1 MKKKCLAIIRNV
13 FLLRQMSY
21 LTLGTKS
28 LSIILQPTTRWQYRC
43 FGFTLEELS
52 IPHGNVATE
61 SNRRAFTTQHRLN
74 IFCFLSAAWCW
85 ITKRTKTTVLCLQG
99 GLPGRTV
106 LICPSAPALQFSD
119 VSLGGPMRKISPRR
133 EPASHLKDDSLHSLS
148 SPRSP
153 WALTRTHHRF
163 SLISTH
169 MHGKVCHR
177 SPFSRFWYHT
187 RTHTQ
192 ELHFESRQWVGRRA
206 GKEETQLEKC
216 KLCHSDLWWWQVW
229 ERCGTTAGR

>member
-1 MKKKCLAIIRNV
+1 M
-13 FLLRQMSY
+13 
-21 LTLGTKS
+21 
-28 LSIILQPTTRWQYRC
+28 
-43 FGFTLEELS
+43 
-52 IPHGNVATE
+52 
-61 SNRRAFTTQHRLN
+61 
-74 IFCFLSAAWCW
+74 
-85 ITKRTKTTVLCLQG
+85 KTTVLCLQG

-153 WALTRTHHRF
+153 RALTRTHHRF

-177 SPFSRFWYHT
+177 SPFSRFSYHT
-187 RTHTQ
+187 HTHRSSTLKGDS
-192 ELHFESRQWVGRRA
+192 EWEGEPVKRRHSWRNVSSVTVTFDGDKCESAAAQRPA
-206 GKEETQLEKC
+206 GSFVPDWLPCSVLTIF
-216 KLCHSDLWWWQVW
+216 
-229 ERCGTTAGR
+229 R